1 EYPIVIMPMTYQM
14 SIMLQRRLIYTG
26 VTRARKAI
34 IVLGELGAFRRGCQI
49 LETSPRET
57 TLKDRIRMYMKPE
70 GDDETAGFA

>member
-1 EYPIVIMPMTYQM
+1 M

-34 IVLGELGAFRRGCQI
+34 IVLGELGAFKKGCEV

-57 TLKDRIRMYMKPE
+57 TLKDRLLMYMKPE
-70 GDDETAGFA
+70 GYDGTDGFA